1 MSSSFE
7 QILHGVDAIV
17 WEADPAT
24 LRFSFVS
31 DTAEKLLG
39 YPVERWYERDFWAE
53 HIHPDDRERA
63 VSECASAVERGEDH
77 ELTYRCLAADGR
89 VVWIRDVVRVEP
101 EALRGVMSDITAQRE
116 VEDDLRFQAQLLNQ
130 VDAAVMAT
138 DRTGKLTH
146 WNDGAEALFGW
157 AREEALGHD
166 GAALLARSEHRR
178 IPALRERLESGH
190 HVQQEFVLARP
201 DGSLFD
207 AWLRAAP
214 VLNRDGECAGF
225 VGVAVDVSARKRA
238 REELE
243 RNTVQ
248 QAMVASLGQ
257 RALEGTTL
265 SRLMDEAAF
274 VVASTLDVDYSGVV
288 ELIPED
294 DQLILRA
301 ACGVREDLVR
311 NVRIPAGP
319 ETMAGLALAS
329 MEPVVMTDSEREER
343 FALSWLG
350 REHEVRSGV
359 AVSIIGRGRPFGV
372 LGAFSKQPASFG
384 DDCVSFLRSVANV
397 LAEAIE
403 RFRTEEVTR
412 HRALHDPLTNLPN
425 RTLFQ
430 DRLDHALRLSRRS
443 DTGVAV
449 FFLDLDQFKAIND
462 TLGHQVGDELLLAL
476 APRLESALRPSDTV
490 ARFGGDEF
498 VLLCEDVPDKDAA
511 AVLADRIA
519 GVFERPFALA
529 GADHFITASIGIALA
544 SDGTEAPDDLIR
556 DADAAMYRAKSRGR
570 ARYEFHDERVRPRT
584 LLRFQ
589 TEGALRGAIERQELR
604 LCYQPIVDLET
615 AEIASL
621 EALIRWDHPERGL
634 LAPEDFIPIA
644 ESSDLIMPIGRWVL
658 EEAAGQMAAW
668 RSEHGD
674 RAPARI
680 GVNVSARQVRGEE
693 LFDIVEGVLRKHA
706 LPPAALCLELTETAL
721 MEEADSPTEVAG
733 RLKALGVALVL
744 DDFGTGYSSLS
755 YLQSFPIDML
765 KIDRSFTA
773 GLSAAQTS
781 SIVRAVVN
789 LAQALG
795 LDVVAEGVESESQL
809 YALTSLGC
817 RYAQGY
823 LFGPPMAASQAAEMF
838 GSPVP
843 RAMAGAG

>member
-63 VSECASAVERGEDH
+63 VSECASAVERGENH
-77 ELTYRCLAADGR
+77 ELVYRCMAADGR

-101 EALRGVMSDITAQRE
+101 DVLRGVMSDITAQRK

-138 DRTGKLTH
+138 DRAGKLTH
-146 WNDGAEALFGW
+146 WNNGAESLFGW
-157 AREEALGHD
+157 AREEALGRD
-166 GAALLARSEHRR
+166 GAALLPPSELARV
-178 IPALRERLESGH
+178 PALRDRLERGE
-190 HVQQEFVLARP
+190 HVQEGFVLARC

-214 VLNRDGECAGF
+214 VMDRDGQCAGF
-225 VGVAVDVSARKRA
+225 VGVAVDVTARKRA

-257 RALEGTTL
+257 RALEGTSL

-274 VVASTLDVDYSGVV
+274 VVAATLDVDYSGVV
-288 ELIPED
+288 ELVPED
-294 DQLILRA
+294 GELILVA
-301 ACGVREDLVR
+301 ASGVSEELVREA
-311 NVRIPAGP
+311 RIPAGP

-329 MEPVVMTDSEREER
+329 KEPVVLHDSEREER
-343 FALSWLG
+343 FELTWLG
-350 REHEVRSGV
+350 RDHEVRSGV
-359 AVSIIGRGRPFGV
+359 AVSIMGRGRPFGV
-372 LGAFSKQPASFG
+372 LGAYSQQVASFD

-403 RFRTEEVTR
+403 RFRTEEETR

-430 DRLDHALRLSRRS
+430 DRLEHALRLSRRS

-462 TLGHQVGDELLLAL
+462 TLGHQMGDELLLAL
-476 APRLESALRPSDTV
+476 APRLENALRPSDTV

-498 VLLCEDVPDKDAA
+498 VLLCEDVPDKAA
-511 AVLADRIA
+511 AGVLADRIA
-519 GVFERPFALA
+519 SVFERPFALA
-529 GADHFITASIGIALA
+529 GGDHFITASIGIALA
-544 SDGTEAPDDLIR
+544 SEGSEAPDELIR
-556 DADAAMYRAKSRGR
+556 DADAAMYRAKARGR
-570 ARYEFHDERVRPRT
+570 ARYEYHDERARPRT
-584 LLRFQ
+584 LLRLQ
-589 TEGALRGAIERQELR
+589 TEGALRGAIEREELR
-604 LCYQPIVDLET
+604 LCYQPVVDLET
-615 AEIASL
+615 GEIASL
-621 EALIRWDHPERGL
+621 EALIRWDHPVRGL
-634 LAPEDFIPIA
+634 LRPGDFIPIA
-644 ESSDLIMPIGRWVL
+644 ESSDLIVPIGRWVL
-658 EEAAGQMAAW
+658 DHAVAQMAAW
-668 RSEHGD
+668 RSEYGD
-674 RAPARI
+674 KAPARI
-680 GVNVSARQVRGEE
+680 GVNVSPRQVRGEE
-693 LFDIVEGVLRKHA
+693 LFDIVGNALHA
-706 LPPAALCLELTETAL
+706 NGLPPEALCLELTETAL
-721 MEEADSPTEVAG
+721 MEEAESPTEVAG
-733 RLKALGVALVL
+733 KLKALGVALVL

-755 YLQSFPIDML
+755 YLQRFPIDML
-765 KIDRSFTA
+765 KIDRSFTT
-773 GLSAAQTS
+773 GLSAAQTG
-781 SIVRAVVN
+781 SIVMAVVN
-789 LAQALG
+789 MAQALG
-795 LDVVAEGVESESQL
+795 LGVVAEGVETESQL

-817 RYAQGY
+817 RYAQGHLFAPPMPAEQVAE
-823 LFGPPMAASQAAEMF
+823 LFGAPMRGALAAA
-838 GSPVP
+838 
-843 RAMAGAG
+843 R